1 MVRTNEFQPRP
12 RAEED
17 MTAYKRHID
26 NSAIS
31 DLTVARLSVYLR
43 CMDRLLE
50 LGIETISSQAL
61 ADRFNLNSAQIR
73 KDLAYFGEF
82 GVRGVGYNVRELRQ
96 YVIEI
101 LGLDRERRLVIV
113 GAGNLG
119 TALCHYS
126 GFSGGNF
133 LVVGI
138 LDSDPSRIGD
148 PTPAGLLVEDAARL
162 GEIVAQRRVEIGVI
176 TTPAS
181 AAQAVSE
188 QMAAAGLK
196 AILNFAPIRVRGN
209 QGVLVKTVDLG
220 VHLEELSFHLTHV

>member
-1 MVRTNEFQPRP
+1 
-12 RAEED
+12 

-26 NSAIS
+26 NAAIS
-31 DLTVARLSVYLR
+31 DLTVARLSIYLR

-50 LGIETISSQAL
+50 LGIETISSQSL

-96 YVIEI
+96 YVVEI
-101 LGLDRERRLVIV
+101 LGLDRERRLIIV

-148 PTPAGLLVEDAARL
+148 PTPAGLLVEDEARL
-162 GEIVAQRRVEIGVI
+162 GEIVTQRQVEIGVI

-181 AAQAVSE
+181 AAQSISE
-188 QMAAAGLK
+188 KMAEAGLK
-196 AILNFAPIRVRGN
+196 VILNFAPIRVRADE
-209 QGVLVKTVDLG
+209 GVLVKTVDLG

>member
-1 MVRTNEFQPRP
+1 MV
-12 RAEED
+12 
-17 MTAYKRHID
+17 AYKRHID
-26 NSAIS
+26 NATIS

-50 LGIETISSQAL
+50 LGVDTISSQAL

-96 YVIEI
+96 YVVEI

-126 GFSGGNF
+126 SFSGGNF

-148 PTPAGLLVEDAARL
+148 PTPAGLLVEDAGRL
-162 GEIVAQRRVEIGVI
+162 GEITAQRQVEIGVI

-181 AAQAVSE
+181 AAQDVAESMVD
-188 QMAAAGLK
+188 AGLK
-196 AILNFAPIRVRGN
+196 AILNFAPIRVSVDDS
-209 QGVLVKTVDLG
+209 VLVKTVDLG
-220 VHLEELSFHLTHV
+220 VHLEELSFHLTHS

>member
-1 MVRTNEFQPRP
+1 MGRTIKIRP
-12 RAEED
+12 ESGSEEE

-26 NSAIS
+26 NAAIS

-50 LGIETISSQAL
+50 LGVDTISSQAL

-188 QMAAAGLK
+188 QMAQAGLK
-196 AILNFAPIRVRGN
+196 AILNFAPIRVRASA
-209 QGVLVKTVDLG
+209 GVLVKTVDLG
-220 VHLEELSFHLTHV
+220 VHLEELGFHLTHA

>member
-1 MVRTNEFQPRP
+1 MV
-12 RAEED
+12 
-17 MTAYKRHID
+17 AYKRHID
-26 NSAIS
+26 NAAIS
-31 DLTVARLSVYLR
+31 DLTVARLSIYLR

-50 LGIETISSQAL
+50 LGIDTVSSQAL

-96 YVIEI
+96 YVVEI

-126 GFSGGNF
+126 SFSGGNF

-138 LDSDPSRIGD
+138 LDADPTRIGD
-148 PTPAGLLVEDAARL
+148 PTPAGLLVEDAGRI
-162 GEIVAQRRVEIGVI
+162 GEIVAQRQVEIGVI

-181 AAQAVSE
+181 SAQDVADSMVD
-188 QMAAAGLK
+188 AGLN
-196 AILNFAPIRVRGN
+196 AILNFAPIRVRGKD
-209 QGVLVKTVDLG
+209 GVLVKTVDLG
-220 VHLEELSFHLTHV
+220 VHLEELSFHLTHS